1 MCKVKDPLKIL
12 KKVRQIEIRTR
23 RMVTDAMVGHYNSV
37 FKGQGMD
44 FEEVRSYT
52 PGDDVRSI
60 DWNVTAKMGHPFV
73 KRYREER
80 ELTLMLVVDV
90 SASGDYGS
98 CMESKREYAAEMAS
112 VLAFSA
118 MRNHDKVGLL
128 LFTDRT
134 EAFIPPQ
141 KGRQHVLRIIRELL
155 FFEPQSTGTDVKKAL
170 DYLNRILKRKAVTFL
185 ISDFLVRDAFRPA
198 RIRSQYTEL
207 YRSLTLTDR
216 RHDLIVIR
224 ISDPRECT
232 LPNVGIV
239 TLEDAETGRL
249 IEVDTGSAYVRSRF
263 AAQNRKRRNDFRD
276 TLKKLGVDSIYVE
289 NGEPYIAKIREFF
302 LNREKR
308 R

>member
-1 MCKVKDPLKIL
+1 MKDPLKIL

-23 RMVTDAMVGHYNSV
+23 RMVTDAMAGHYNSV

-98 CMESKREYAAEMAS
+98 RLESKREYAAEMAS

-128 LFTDRT
+128 LFTDGI

-198 RIRSQYTEL
+198 RIRNQYTEL

-249 IEVDTGSAYVRSRF
+249 IEVDTGSAYVRSGF
-263 AAQNRKRRNDFRD
+263 AAQNRKRRDDFRD

>member
-1 MCKVKDPLKIL
+1 MKDPLEIL

-23 RMVTDAMVGHYNSV
+23 RMVTDAMAGHYNSV

-44 FEEVRSYT
+44 FEEVRSYI

-60 DWNVTAKMGHPFV
+60 DWNVTAKMGHPYV
-73 KRYREER
+73 KRFREER

-90 SASGDYGS
+90 SASGAFGS
-98 CMESKREYAAEMAS
+98 RIQSKREYAAEMAS

-118 MRNHDKVGLL
+118 IRNNDKVGLL
-128 LFTDRT
+128 LFTDQI

-155 FFEPQSTGTDVKKAL
+155 FLEPQSTGTDVVNAL

-185 ISDFLVRDAFRPA
+185 ISDFLVWDAFRPA
-198 RIRSQYTEL
+198 RIRNQYSEL

-224 ISDPRECT
+224 ISDPLEYT

-239 TLEDAETGRL
+239 TFEDAETGKL
-249 IEVDTGSAYVRSRF
+249 IELDTGRAHIRSEF
-263 AAQNRKRRNDFRD
+263 AARNGKLRDDFRD

>member
-1 MCKVKDPLKIL
+1 MKDPLEIL

-23 RMVTDAMVGHYNSV
+23 RMVTDAMAGHYNSV

-73 KRYREER
+73 KRFREER

-90 SASGDYGS
+90 SASGAFGS
-98 CMESKREYAAEMAS
+98 RMESKREYAAEMAG

-118 MRNHDKVGLL
+118 IRNHDKVGLL

-155 FFEPQSTGTDVKKAL
+155 FFEPQSTGTDVKNAL
-170 DYLNRILKRKAVTFL
+170 DYLNRILKRKAVTFV
-185 ISDFLVRDAFRPA
+185 ISDFLVPDAFRPA
-198 RIRSQYTEL
+198 RIRNQYTEL
-207 YRSLTLTDR
+207 YRSLSLTDR
-216 RHDLIVIR
+216 RHDLIIIR
-224 ISDPRECT
+224 ISDPREYT

-239 TLEDAETGRL
+239 TLEDAETGKL
-249 IEVDTGSAYVRSRF
+249 IEVDTGSAHVRSQF
-263 AAQNRKRRNDFRD
+263 AARNRKLRDDFRD

>member
-1 MCKVKDPLKIL
+1 MKDPLKIL

-23 RMVTDAMVGHYNSV
+23 RMVTDAMAGHYNSV

-73 KRYREER
+73 KRFREER

-98 CMESKREYAAEMAS
+98 RMESKREYAAEMAG

-118 MRNHDKVGLL
+118 IRNNDKVGLL
-128 LFTDRT
+128 LFTDRI

-155 FFEPQSTGTDVKKAL
+155 FFEPQSSGTDVKKAL

-224 ISDPRECT
+224 ISDPRECA

-249 IEVDTGSAYVRSRF
+249 IEVDTGSAQVRSQF
-263 AAQNRKRRNDFRD
+263 VAQNRKLRNDFRA

>member
-1 MCKVKDPLKIL
+1 MKDPLKIL

-23 RMVTDAMVGHYNSV
+23 RMVTDAMAGHYNSV

-73 KRYREER
+73 KRFREER

-98 CMESKREYAAEMAS
+98 RMESKREYAAEMAG

-118 MRNHDKVGLL
+118 IRNNDKVGLL
-128 LFTDRT
+128 LFTDRI

-224 ISDPRECT
+224 ISDPRECA

-249 IEVDTGSAYVRSRF
+249 IEVDTGSAQVRSQF
-263 AAQNRKRRNDFRD
+263 VAQNRKLRNDFRA
-276 TLKKLGVDSIYVE
+276 TLKKLGVDSIFVE

>member
-1 MCKVKDPLKIL
+1 MKDPKDIL

-23 RMVTDAMVGHYNSV
+23 KMVTDAMAGHYNSV

-44 FEEVRSYT
+44 FEEVREYT
-52 PGDDVRSI
+52 PGDDIRAI

-73 KRYREER
+73 KRFREER

-90 SASGDYGS
+90 SASGDFGS
-98 CMESKREYAAEMAS
+98 TVESKRELMAEMAS

-118 MRNHDKVGLL
+118 IRNNDKVGLL
-128 LFTDRT
+128 LFTNQI

-141 KGRQHVLRIIRELL
+141 KGRQNVLRIIRELL
-155 FFEPQSTGTDVKKAL
+155 FFEAQSTGTDIKVAL
-170 DYLNRILKRKAVTFL
+170 DYLNRIVRRKAVTFL
-185 ISDFLVRDAFRPA
+185 ISDFLVRDTFRQA
-198 RIRSQYTEL
+198 RIRNQYTDM

-224 ISDPRECT
+224 LSDPHEYA
-232 LPNVGIV
+232 LPNLGIL
-239 TLEDAETGRL
+239 TLEDSETGQL
-249 IEVDTGSAYVRSRF
+249 IELDTRNSQTREEF
-263 AAQNRKRRNDFRD
+263 QKQNRQQLKNFQR
-276 TLKKLGVDSIYVE
+276 TLKRLGIDSIYVE
-289 NGEPYIAKIREFF
+289 NGQPYITKIREFF

>member
-1 MCKVKDPLKIL
+1 MKDPLEIL

-23 RMVTDAMVGHYNSV
+23 RMVTDAMAGHYNSV
-37 FKGQGMD
+37 FKGRGMD

-73 KRYREER
+73 KRFREER

-90 SASGDYGS
+90 SASGDFGS
-98 CMESKREYAAEMAS
+98 NVESKREYAAEMAS

-118 MRNHDKVGLL
+118 IRNNDKVGLL
-128 LFTDRT
+128 MFTDRI

-155 FFEPQSTGTDVKKAL
+155 FFEPQSTGTDVKNAL
-170 DYLNRILKRKAVTFL
+170 DYLNRIVKRKAVTFVL
-185 ISDFLVRDAFRPA
+185 SDFLVRDAFRQA
-198 RIRSQYTEL
+198 RIRDQYTAL
-207 YRSLTLTDR
+207 YKSLTLTDR

-224 ISDPRECT
+224 ISDPCEYS

-239 TLEDAETGRL
+239 TLEDAETGAL
-249 IEVDTGSAYVRSRF
+249 IEVDTGRSYVRSQF
-263 AAQNRKRRNDFRD
+263 EAQNRKQLDAFQN
-276 TLKKLGVDSIYVE
+276 TLKKLGVDGIYVE

-302 LNREKR
+302 LKRER
-308 R
+308 RR